1 MSRGGTH
8 AISYCACLC
17 HVWRGAGHHTPAGGS
32 AKPSGADCRVMPLP
46 SAMSFALDQYEARL
60 HKFLQAQCYIHLGW
74 THDARVCDTGLW
86 ITQFAAPD
94 GDRSQPDQWS
104 ISNYGLHGTVLIYY
118 SPDVFR
124 WMQERDTVLREGR
137 DLATLR
143 PIADGSMILKFMLAG
158 DDNKTA
164 ADFPDIRTLQETA
177 IAAIVKEVPY
187 CSHGQGCQGI
197 EGRLVLGYLVPRNEC
212 RGPTGPDRL
221 ATAAKLSVSV
231 DGSRQLLRELPCLGP

>member
-124 WMQERDTVLREGR
+124 WMQERDTAAAGG
-137 DLATLR
+137 TR
-143 PIADGSMILKFMLAG
+143 P
-158 DDNKTA
+158 DDA
-164 ADFPDIRTLQETA
+164 A
-177 IAAIVKEVPY
+177 
-187 CSHGQGCQGI
+187 SH
-197 EGRLVLGYLVPRNEC
+197 R
-212 RGPTGPDRL
+212 
-221 ATAAKLSVSV
+221 
-231 DGSRQLLRELPCLGP
+231 